1 MEVDDAT
8 ADAGEQIAEAE
19 CVNKCKAQTAARKN
33 VRRSDRVAG
42 QAAAKAAKA
51 ASELAM
57 KAWNEEVKAVK
68 KQAKQTREAISAMI
82 RQRFEGASYDELE
95 LDAQKARNAGQD
107 DAAEVLEE
115 MKREQEEEMMGEEVK
130 DDVAIERLVKLLN
143 NAPVGERGT
152 EVVQTALS
160 DLKEMGVD
168 FEFGQSGEVTA
179 TRDEKI
185 WKGEKVGPVTEADKQ
200 RHYETYG
207 KWNGGRRRKTKKN
220 KKSRRK
226 TKRGGSEKPLPA
238 QQPNP
243 PDVEEPPNKRPKP
256 NPPPAAPVEQPDV
269 KMAGRRKTKRS
280 RRTTRR

>member
-152 EVVQTALS
+152 EVVQTALA

-185 WKGEKVGPVTEADKQ
+185 WKGEKVGPVTEADRQ
-200 RHYETYG
+200 IHHDTYD
-207 KWNGGRRRKTKKN
+207 KWWKGGRRRKTKKN

-226 TKRGGSEKPLPA
+226 TKRGGSEEDPNAPIQPPPKKKTK
-238 QQPNP
+238 PNP
-243 PDVEEPPNKRPKP
+243 PPA
-256 NPPPAAPVEQPDV
+256 PPAAPVEQPDV